1 MTRALTSVGAP
12 LHSPNGP
19 ARRSITD
26 LRRRVTH
33 HSPLATAFLIANGI
47 LERPLTH
54 SKQTTAM
61 PSNREK
67 FRDHSIAALRQLS
80 LCLSASVANPRQLP
94 LDDRRDANFGYTT
107 RMPERLQPAFRR
119 VAVIGT
125 GLIGGSFALAL
136 DRYFPA
142 IARVGFDRKDV
153 LARAKARG
161 AIQESASDLASAVR
175 GADLV
180 YIALPV
186 GAAIESLPA
195 IAGSVRPDALVTD
208 ACSTKTVICRSA
220 HEHFRSGARFLGG
233 HPIAGKETSGI
244 EHADE
249 KLFRGSRYALIAQEE
264 DSDPRV
270 QQFAALLRTLGAEPD
285 WCDAE
290 THDWAVGIV
299 SHLPQLLSVALARV
313 VQDESDETGLPM
325 TLAGPGLE
333 DMLRL
338 AGSPYSVWRDICL
351 TNSENISRALDRLMQ
366 AVDYLRTHLSSK
378 DLEEEFRAAN
388 ELYKLL
394 HKSK

>member
-1 MTRALTSVGAP
+1 MACPELVEWAARHG
-12 LHSPNGP
+12 HS
-19 ARRSITD
+19 
-26 LRRRVTH
+26 
-33 HSPLATAFLIANGI
+33 
-47 LERPLTH
+47 
-54 SKQTTAM
+54 
-61 PSNREK
+61 
-67 FRDHSIAALRQLS
+67 
-80 LCLSASVANPRQLP
+80 
-94 LDDRRDANFGYTT
+94 DANFGYTT
-107 RMPERLQPAFRR
+107 RMPDAPQPAFRR

-136 DRYFPA
+136 GRNFPA
-142 IARVGFDRKDV
+142 ITRVGFDRKDV
-153 LARAKARG
+153 LARASARG

-195 IAGSVRPDALVTD
+195 IAASVRPDALVTD

-220 HEHFRSGARFLGG
+220 QEYFRSGARFLGG

-244 EHADE
+244 ECADE
-249 KLFRGSRYALIAQEE
+249 QLFRGSRYALIAQEE

-270 QQFAALLRTLGAEPD
+270 QRFAALLRTLGAEPD

-313 VQDESDETGLPM
+313 VQDESDETGLPA

-351 TNSENISRALDRLMQ
+351 TNSENISRALDRLTQ

-378 DLEEEFRAAN
+378 DLEQEFRAAN

-394 HKSK
+394 HKSESQ